1 MRSGGTPSDT
11 RNVLTAMARRSPRAR
26 LYSGVPRSSQCP
38 SMVTTQLEY
47 FFSTSAFSA
56 AVARPA
62 SSSSALSTPKNT
74 GFSGELR
81 LRSSSVRLEIPSSA
95 SGCCGTGSASSTRCG
110 GGAGGGVVIDGG
122 APTDGGGAGARIGGW
137 RRLQADTATSR
148 TITATVSLN
157 VVRMRLIIRPV
168 GCLIV
173 SGPRDLPEA
182 ATVAADG
189 EDLDVSGPR
198 RRERDVTARLRV
210 GGALIRPFAKGQL
223 ARRVGGEL
231 VDLDVVAAGSA
242 GAVGDLVVGTWRPRR
257 SIADAVG
264 DRQPRHA

>member
-11 RNVLTAMARRSPRAR
+11 RNVLTATARRSPRAR

-81 LRSSSVRLEIPSSA
+81 LRSSRVRLEIPSSA

-110 GGAGGGVVIDGG
+110 GGAGGGVVIAGG
-122 APTDGGGAGARIGGW
+122 AATDGGGAGARTGGW

-148 TITATVSLN
+148 TITTTVSLN
-157 VVRMRLIIRPV
+157 VMRMRLLIRPV

-182 ATVAADG
+182 PAIAADG
-189 EDLDVSGPR
+189 EDLNVSGPR
-198 RRERDVTARLRV
+198 RREREVTPGLRV
-210 GGALIRPFAKGQL
+210 GRAFIRPFAKGQL

-231 VDLDVVAAGSA
+231 VHLDVVTGPRA
-242 GAVGDLVVGTWRPRR
+242 GAVGNLVEWVWRPRR
-257 SIADAVG
+257 PVAYAVG
-264 DRQPRHA
+264 HRQPRH